1 VFRLLLARDLAIVR
15 GRAGSAALP
24 VVFFLLVAIVFPFAV
39 SPEARTL
46 ARVGARAVWVSPAR
60 CT

>member
-24 VVFFLLVAIVFPFAV
+24 VVFFLVAIVFPFAV

-46 ARVGARAVWVSPAR
+46 ARVGARAVWASPAR